1 MNNKWLISSCVA
13 TAAGIIAGAT
23 YLLFS
28 EYSVLSGSQSW
39 VLSSTW
45 SSVMLWL
52 FVTMFLLALLFNI
65 LAFLE
70 LESQEELLNPVW
82 WPQGNKLQ
90 RQQQQ
95 FKENTQLLLQFYG
108 REMEAVE
115 GRESHFLV
123 RRQQQALLLYIQ
135 PELDQAL
142 TVAQVRS
149 VFQQMLSL
157 NCQRGL
163 IVSYQKINSQ
173 VRLFA
178 AEAGI
183 ELFDQQRLKKYVSD
197 QNFSQLALI

>member
-13 TAAGIIAGAT
+13 TAAGIAAGAT

-28 EYSVLSGSQSW
+28 EYSVLSGSQNW
-39 VLSSTW
+39 VLNSGW
-45 SSVMLWL
+45 SSAMLWL
-52 FVTMFLLALLFNI
+52 FVLMFLLALFFNI

-70 LESQEELLNPVW
+70 LERQEAVLNPMW
-82 WPQGNKLQ
+82 WPQGNKLA

-95 FKENTQLLLQFYG
+95 FKENTQLLLQFFG
-108 REMEAVE
+108 REMESLE
-115 GRESHFLV
+115 DCDSHFLV

-163 IVSYQKINSQ
+163 IVCYQKINSQ

-178 AEAGI
+178 TEAGI
-183 ELFDQQRLKKYVSD
+183 ELFDQQRLKKYMNAESFD
-197 QNFSQLALI
+197 QLALI

>member
-13 TAAGIIAGAT
+13 TAAGIIAGAI

-45 SSVMLWL
+45 SSAMLWL
-52 FVTMFLLALLFNI
+52 FVAMFLFALIFNI

-70 LESQEELLNPVW
+70 LERQEEVLNPMW
-82 WPQGNKLQ
+82 WPQGHKLGK
-90 RQQQQ
+90 QQQQ
-95 FKENTQLLLQFYG
+95 FRENTQILLQFFG
-108 REMEAVE
+108 REMEEVE
-115 GRESHFLV
+115 GHASHYLV
-123 RRQQQALLLYIQ
+123 RRQQHALLLFIQ
-135 PELDQAL
+135 PELEQAL
-142 TVAQVRS
+142 TVAQARA

-163 IVSYQKINSQ
+163 MVCYQKVNSQ

-183 ELFDQQRLKKYVSD
+183 ELFDQQRLKKYMNAE
-197 QNFSQLALI
+197 NFEQLALI

>member
-52 FVTMFLLALLFNI
+52 FVSMFLLALLFNI

-70 LESQEELLNPVW
+70 LERQEEVLNPMW
-82 WPQGNKLQ
+82 WPQPGKLG
-90 RQQQQ
+90 RQQQL
-95 FKENTQLLLQFYG
+95 FKENIQHLLQFFG
-108 REMEAVE
+108 RDL
-115 GRESHFLV
+115 ESVGDDDAHFLV
-123 RRQQQALLLYIQ
+123 RRQQQALLLYIE

-142 TVAQVRS
+142 TVAQIRS
-149 VFQQMLSL
+149 FFQQMLAL

-178 AEAGI
+178 SEAGI
-183 ELFDQQRLKKYVSD
+183 ELLDQHRLKKYI
-197 QNFSQLALI
+197 QAENFSQLALI

>member
-1 MNNKWLISSCVA
+1 MNNKWLISSCIA
-13 TAAGIIAGAT
+13 TAAGIVAGAT

-28 EYSVLSGSQSW
+28 EYSVLSGGQSW
-39 VLSSTW
+39 VLSATW

-52 FVTMFLLALLFNI
+52 FVSMFLLALLFNI

-70 LESQEELLNPVW
+70 LERQEEVLNPMW
-82 WPQGNKLQ
+82 WPQGTKLG

-95 FKENTQLLLQFYG
+95 FKENTQHLLQFFG
-108 REMEAVE
+108 REMESVE
-115 GRESHFLV
+115 DCDSHFLV

-163 IVSYQKINSQ
+163 IVCYQKINSQ

-183 ELFDQQRLKKYVSD
+183 ELFDQQRLKKYINAE
-197 QNFSQLALI
+197 NFSQLALI